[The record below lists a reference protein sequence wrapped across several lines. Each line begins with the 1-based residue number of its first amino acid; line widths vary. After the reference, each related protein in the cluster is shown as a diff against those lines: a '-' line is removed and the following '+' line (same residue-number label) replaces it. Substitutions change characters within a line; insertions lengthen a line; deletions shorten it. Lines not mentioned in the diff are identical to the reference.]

1 MHSALDS
8 VLNHL
13 GLRRLREFLRRVK
26 LYIQITHAEDV
37 LRRYF
42 VMNAFDGAMTS
53 LGIVVGSAVANVPDI
68 RFIVGAILGGAMA
81 MGLSG
86 SLGTYMTERA
96 ERLRDVKD
104 LENAMLT
111 NLENS
116 LHAKASRAVS
126 IVAALV
132 DGLAPVMTSTVAV
145 IPLVV
150 CALLGTSVLQAV
162 SASVAASLVSMFL
175 LGMYLGRVGKDRLLI
190 SGLKMLAAGGGV
202 TLLALLLRAL

>member
-26 LYIQITHAEDV
+26 LYIQITHAEDI

-42 VMNAFDGAMTS
+42 VVNAFDGAMTS

-68 RFIVGAILGGAMA
+68 RFIIGAILGGAMA

-132 DGLAPVMTSTVAV
+132 DGLAPIMTSTIAV

-175 LGMYLGRVGKDRLLI
+175 LGMYLGRIGKDRLLI

>member
-1 MHSALDS
+1 MHSILNS

-13 GLRRLREFLRRVK
+13 GLRRVRELLRMVK
-26 LYIQITHAEDV
+26 LYIQITHAEDI

-42 VMNAFDGAMTS
+42 VVNAFDGAMTS

-68 RFIVGAILGGAMA
+68 RFIIGAILGGTIA

-116 LHAKASRAVS
+116 LHAKASRVVS
-126 IVAALV
+126 VVAALI
-132 DGLAPVMTSTVAV
+132 DGLAPVLTAAVAT

-150 CALLGTSVLQAV
+150 CAIFSTTILQAV
-162 SASVAASLVSMFL
+162 VASVAVSLVSMFL
-175 LGMYLGRVGKDRLLI
+175 LGAYLGHIGKDRMLL

-202 TLLALLLRAL
+202 TLIAILLKAF

>member
-1 MHSALDS
+1 MHSILNS
-8 VLNHL
+8 VLNYL
-13 GLRRLREFLRRVK
+13 GLRKVRELLRMVK
-26 LYIQITHAEDV
+26 LYIQITHAEDI

-42 VMNAFDGAMTS
+42 VVNAFDGAMTS

-126 IVAALV
+126 VVAALI
-132 DGLAPVMTSTVAV
+132 DGLAPIMTSTVAV

-150 CALLGTSVLQAV
+150 CAMLGTSVLQAV

-175 LGMYLGRVGKDRLLI
+175 LGMYLGRIGKDRLLI

>member
-1 MHSALDS
+1 MHSGLDF
-8 VLNHL
+8 VLDHL

-26 LYIQITHAEDV
+26 LYIQITHAEDI

-68 RFIVGAILGGAMA
+68 RFIVGAILGGTVA

-126 IVAALV
+126 VVAALI
-132 DGLAPVMTSTVAV
+132 DGLAPMMTSTVAV

-150 CALLGTSVLQAV
+150 CAMLGTSVLQAV

-175 LGMYLGRVGKDRLLI
+175 LGMYLGRIGKDRLLI

>member
-132 DGLAPVMTSTVAV
+132 DGLAPIMTSTIAV

-175 LGMYLGRVGKDRLLI
+175 LGMYLGRIGKDRLLI

>member
-1 MHSALDS
+1 MHSVLDS
-8 VLNHL
+8 LLNHL
-13 GLRRLREFLRRVK
+13 GFKKIRDFLRRVR
-26 LYIQITHAEDV
+26 LYIEITHAEDI

-68 RFIVGAILGGAMA
+68 RFIIGAILGGAMA

-132 DGLAPVMTSTVAV
+132 DGLAPIMTSTIAV

-175 LGMYLGRVGKDRLLI
+175 LGMYLGRIGKDRLLI

>member
-26 LYIQITHAEDV
+26 LYIQITHAEDI

-68 RFIVGAILGGAMA
+68 RFIVGAILGGTMA

-132 DGLAPVMTSTVAV
+132 DGLAPMITSAIAV

-150 CALLGTSVLQAV
+150 CALLGMSVLQAV

-175 LGMYLGRVGKDRLLI
+175 LGMYLGRIGKDRLLI